1 MRLGGGEGLGGRA
14 ILIRPSS
21 DGDVEALHAIY
32 AHNVLTGTATFELE
46 PPDVAEMARRR
57 AAVLADGLPYLVAE
71 IDGAVVGYAYASPFR
86 PRPGYRFTVEDSVYV
101 APGQQGRG
109 LGRALLGALVEAC
122 ERLGKRRML
131 AVIGDSNNA
140 ASIGMHRACGF
151 EHAGVLP
158 GTGRKFGR
166 WLDVV
171 LMQRTLGDG
180 AETAPE

>member
-1 MRLGGGEGLGGRA
+1 MRLDGAAGLGGRT

-21 DGDVEALHAIY
+21 EDDVGALHAIY

-46 PPDVAEMARRR
+46 PPDVDEMGRRR
-57 AAVLADGLPYLVAE
+57 AAVLAQGLPYLVAE
-71 IDGAVVGYAYASPFR
+71 IGGEVVGYAYASPFR

-109 LGRALLGALVEAC
+109 VGKTLLGALIVEC

-131 AVIGDSNNA
+131 AVIGDSANA

-151 EHAGVLP
+151 EDAGLLP
-158 GTGRKFGR
+158 GTGWKFGR

-171 LMQRTLGDG
+171 LMQRVLGDG
-180 AETAPE
+180 TETAPE